1 VARDYASPVPQS
13 MQKLY
18 RERRI
23 LAWASATHFRAL
35 IFAFT
40 IPPQFGQQRTVTT
53 MRP

>member
-1 VARDYASPVPQS
+1 

-23 LAWASATHFRAL
+23 FAWESAMHFRAR

-40 IPPQFGQQRTVTT
+40 TPPQFGQQRTVTT